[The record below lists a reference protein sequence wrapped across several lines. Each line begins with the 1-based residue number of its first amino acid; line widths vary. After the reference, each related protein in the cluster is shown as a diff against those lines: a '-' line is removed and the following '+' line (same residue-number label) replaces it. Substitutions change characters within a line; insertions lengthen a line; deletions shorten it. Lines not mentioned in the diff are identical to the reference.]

1 VTVQGYVPRA
11 GQELAPVGMEPGGPG
26 YFTTMGTA
34 ILLGRD
40 FTAADRAG
48 ATKVAV
54 INETMARYYFGTA
67 NPLGRRFSMPGYRG
81 DPSWLEI
88 VAVVKDAK
96 YHDLREQ
103 ASPMAYIPLFQAPES
118 GLTFEVRT
126 AMNPENLMTAALQA
140 VRSTDS
146 RLPVFG
152 VRTLTEQMDDS
163 LVEERQVASLSGMFG
178 SLAVVLACVGL
189 YGLMAYAVNRRTN
202 EIGIRIALGARRI
215 QIAAMVLRET
225 LLLVVIG
232 LALGIPSAMA
242 ASHLIRSEM
251 YGLKPDDAVTILLAS
266 SVMAGIAVLAGFLPA
281 RRAMHTDPMIALR
294 SE

>member
-1 VTVQGYVPRA
+1 
-11 GQELAPVGMEPGGPG
+11 
-26 YFTTMGTA
+26 
-34 ILLGRD
+34 
-40 FTAADRAG
+40 
-48 ATKVAV
+48 
-54 INETMARYYFGTA
+54 
-67 NPLGRRFSMPGYRG
+67 
-81 DPSWLEI
+81 
-88 VAVVKDAK
+88 
-96 YHDLREQ
+96 
-103 ASPMAYIPLFQAPES
+103 MAYIPLFQAPES

-126 AMNPENLMTAALQA
+126 AMNSDNLMTAALQA
-140 VRSTDS
+140 VRATDS

-163 LVEERQVASLSGMFG
+163 LVEERLVASLSGMFG
-178 SLAVVLACVGL
+178 ALAVVLACVGL

-232 LALGIPSAMA
+232 LALGIPSAMG

-251 YGLKPDDAVTILLAS
+251 YGLKPDDPVTILLAS